1 MVSSDESALAAVA
14 CGDEAALRLLYER
27 HAVAMLRLVR
37 RLTSRPGVAE
47 EIVQEAWIAVWQSAG
62 SYRGQAS
69 VRAWLLGV
77 TRRRAHNVL
86 RKGEVQ
92 VVALEA
98 VAELVDPS
106 VEVEAAVLAAA
117 GHEELVMAVRAL
129 PPHLR
134 ETVTLAWVE
143 ELGYRDIAAVLG
155 VPVGT
160 VKSRVSHARAR
171 LVASLSDAQVER

>member
-14 CGDEAALRLLYER
+14 RGDQAALRLLYER
-27 HAVAMLRLVR
+27 HATAMLRLVR
-37 RLTSRPGVAE
+37 RLTSSSGVAE

-62 SYRGQAS
+62 SYRGDAS

-77 TRRRAHNVL
+77 ARRQAHNVL
-86 RKGEVQ
+86 RKAQ
-92 VVALEA
+92 VAVVELEA
-98 VAELVDPS
+98 VAEPADP
-106 VEVEAAVLAAA
+106 VEVEAQVLAAA
-117 GHEELVMAVRAL
+117 GHEELMEAVRAL
-129 PPHLR
+129 PGHLR

-143 ELGYRDIAAVLG
+143 ELGYRDVAAVLG

-171 LVASLSDAQVER
+171 LVAALLDAQVGR